1 MSPLGKARLGCRNDS
16 ANIAILRRISTA
28 NGLLCLMTPESQAK
42 RKVHRLA
49 GQKNRC
55 RTLIAQGIRAKR
67 PQNYS
72 Y

>member
-1 MSPLGKARLGCRNDS
+1 
-16 ANIAILRRISTA
+16 
-28 NGLLCLMTPESQAK
+28 MTPESQAK

-67 PQNYS
+67 PKNYS